1 MTRESRLPNGCGSDG
16 AAYVLGALEPDEAD
30 TYRRHLS
37 LCAACRDEVAALQ
50 RVADVLPMAAP
61 QYRLPARVRRRVVR
75 TVRAEARRGR
85 RGHRRRG
92 LAALLPRLP
101 HAGRALAGAAAV
113 ALAAIVIAVAILVSA
128 GPTGPKV
135 LQATVINSTGNAQLR
150 IGGGR
155 AELLVRH
162 LPAPGPGRIYEVWL
176 KRRGAAPAPTTALFT
191 VTGGGAAD
199 IAVPGALGGVRE
211 VLVTQ
216 EPAGGSRVPTGP
228 AVIVAPTS

>member
-1 MTRESRLPNGCGSDG
+1 MTRESRPPDGCGSDG
-16 AAYVLGALEPDEAD
+16 AAYVLAALEPDEVE

-50 RVADVLPMAAP
+50 RVADVLPMAAA
-61 QYRLPARVRRRVVR
+61 QYRLPARLRRRVVR

-85 RGHRRRG
+85 RGRRRPA

-101 HAGRALAGAAAV
+101 QAGRALVGAAAV
-113 ALAAIVIAVAILVSA
+113 ALTAIVIAAAILVSA
-128 GPTGPKV
+128 GPAGPKV
-135 LQATVINSTGNAQLR
+135 LQATVINSTGSAQLR

-162 LPAPGPGRIYEVWL
+162 LRAPAPGRIYEVWL
-176 KRRGAAPAPTTALFT
+176 KRQGAAPAPTTALFN
-191 VTGGGAAD
+191 VPVGGAAE
-199 IAVPGALGGVRE
+199 IGIPGALGGVSE
-211 VLVTQ
+211 VLVTE

-228 AVIVAPTS
+228 PVIVAPTS